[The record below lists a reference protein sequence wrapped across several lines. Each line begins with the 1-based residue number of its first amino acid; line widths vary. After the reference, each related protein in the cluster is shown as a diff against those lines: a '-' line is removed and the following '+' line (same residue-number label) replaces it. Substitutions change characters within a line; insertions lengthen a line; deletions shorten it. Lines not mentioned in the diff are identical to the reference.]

1 MTTCTCPVC
10 GQGARW
16 KPMKNGRVCVTC
28 TAPGCGIQL
37 FARSDDADEK
47 IRDRFI
53 LGETTEEALT
63 NERNER
69 GPRAVSPERNERNG
83 TGEGFNVWA

>member
-1 MTTCTCPVC
+1 MSTCTCPVC
-10 GQGARW
+10 SQGARW

-53 LGETTEEALT
+53 MGDGGDN
-63 NERNER
+63 NERTLWAER
-69 GPRAVSPERNERNG
+69 PEPHERNERNG
-83 TGEGFNVWA
+83 EGGFNVWA

>member
-1 MTTCTCPVC
+1 MSGKCTCPVC

-16 KPMKNGRVCVTC
+16 KPMVNGRVCLTC

-53 LGETTEEALT
+53 LGDGAAQR
-63 NERNER
+63 NERNVTGE
-69 GPRAVSPERNERNG
+69 PPERNELPQG
-83 TGEGFNVWA
+83 GLMAWEA

>member
-1 MTTCTCPVC
+1 MSTCTCPVC

-53 LGETTEEALT
+53 LGDGDDHNERTVRVETTPA
-63 NERNER
+63 
-69 GPRAVSPERNERNG
+69 PERNERNG
-83 TGEGFNVWA
+83 KGGFDVWA

>member
-53 LGETTEEALT
+53 LGDGDDN
-63 NERNER
+63 NERTLR
-69 GPRAVSPERNERNG
+69 GARPETAERNERNG
-83 TGEGFNVWA
+83 TGEGFNLWA

>member
-1 MTTCTCPVC
+1 MV
-10 GQGARW
+10 
-16 KPMKNGRVCVTC
+16 NGRVCLTC

-53 LGETTEEALT
+53 LADGD
-63 NERNER
+63 
-69 GPRAVSPERNERNG
+69 PQRNERNV
-83 TGEGFNVWA
+83 TDPAPERDELPEGGLMAWEG

>member
-1 MTTCTCPVC
+1 MSKCTCPVC

-16 KPMKNGRVCVTC
+16 KPMRNGRVCVTC

-37 FARSDDADEK
+37 FARSDDSDEK

-53 LGETTEEALT
+53 LGDGDDN
-63 NERNER
+63 NERTLRETAKE
-69 GPRAVSPERNERNG
+69 PAERNERNG
-83 TGEGFNVWA
+83 TGEGFNLWA

>member
-1 MTTCTCPVC
+1 MSTCTCPVC

-53 LGETTEEALT
+53 LGDGDDN
-63 NERNER
+63 NERTLRAER
-69 GPRAVSPERNERNG
+69 TAPPERNG
-83 TGEGFNVWA
+83 TGEGFNLWA

>member
-1 MTTCTCPVC
+1 MSTCTCPVC

-16 KPMKNGRVCVTC
+16 KPMKNLRVCVTC

-53 LGETTEEALT
+53 LGDGGDN
-63 NERNER
+63 NERTLR
-69 GPRAVSPERNERNG
+69 KAPPTPPERNEHNG
-83 TGEGFNVWA
+83 AREGFDPWA